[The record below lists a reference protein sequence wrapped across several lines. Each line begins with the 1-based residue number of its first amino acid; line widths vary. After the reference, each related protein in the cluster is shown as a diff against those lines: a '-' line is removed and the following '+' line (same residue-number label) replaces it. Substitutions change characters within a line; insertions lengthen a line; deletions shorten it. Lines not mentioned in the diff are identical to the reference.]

1 MRPAARATG
10 PPMLQFLATSTPFFA
25 VIALG
30 AFTAWRGLFTADAV
44 RVFNTFAFMVATP
57 AMVLRVMSRQ
67 PIAELWNGVFFA
79 ALALIG
85 VGVLALAIALQ
96 RRLLGLPF
104 PNAVS
109 RAQALVGGN
118 FAFLGIPLMLAFL
131 GDSAAAPIAIGLI
144 CDTALIVP
152 LSIGLIEAGRGQGS
166 PLAITLRLVRGTLVN
181 PFMLSILAGIALSLS
196 GVALP
201 EPVDRFLLFLGAS
214 AAPVGVFA
222 LGIAA
227 FQWSREGRLPLRG
240 VLPLVVGKLI
250 LHPLLT
256 WVVLALVLKLDPFWV
271 QAGVLYAAL
280 PIAANVFVI
289 SERFDT
295 GSRPIAAAIVI
306 STVAA
311 ALTFPLAIWLI
322 SP

>member
-1 MRPAARATG
+1 
-10 PPMLQFLATSTPFFA
+10 MLQFLATSTPFFA
-25 VIALG
+25 VIGLG
-30 AFTAWRGLFTADAV
+30 AFTAWRGLFSGDAV

-79 ALALIG
+79 ALGLIG
-85 VGVLALAIALQ
+85 LTVLGGAIFTQ
-96 RRLLGLPF
+96 RRLLATPF

-131 GDSAAAPIAIGLI
+131 GDRAAAPIAIGLI

-152 LSIGLIEAGRGQGS
+152 LAIGLIEAGRGQGS
-166 PLAITLRLVRGTLVN
+166 PLSIALRLIRGTIVN
-181 PFMLSILAGIALSLS
+181 PFMLSIMAGVALSLS
-196 GVALP
+196 GLAIP

-227 FQWSREGRLPLRG
+227 FQWSKEGRLPLRG
-240 VLPLVVGKLI
+240 VLPLVVGKLV

-256 WVVLALVLKLDPFWV
+256 WIVLAPVLKLEPFWV

-289 SERFDT
+289 AERFET
-295 GSRPIAAAIVI
+295 GSRPLAAAIVI
-306 STVAA
+306 STAAA
-311 ALTFPLAIWLI
+311 ALTFPLAIWLV
-322 SP
+322 SG